1 MKQIDFKFKN
11 INTSTEKKPTLAV
24 VINDVKLL
32 EAEVKTSMSTQFT
45 ERSGNN
51 LLQVYFVN
59 KQDSDTITDNQQN
72 IMKDMN
78 FELESVVIDGVDIKE
93 LVWGGTYVTAKEK
106 IDSCLFFGPKGH
118 FELQFEMHF
127 DFPIFPGTI
136 VLRSYYYEG

>member
-59 KQDSDTITDNQQN
+59 K
-72 IMKDMN
+72 K
-78 FELESVVIDGVDIKE
+78 
-93 LVWGGTYVTAKEK
+93 
-106 IDSCLFFGPKGH
+106 
-118 FELQFEMHF
+118 
-127 DFPIFPGTI
+127 
-136 VLRSYYYEG
+136 